1 MDIVLSVVLI
11 WLAML
16 FVMLAFIRGA
26 ALQEREAVKL
36 DEAFANVKRAI
47 DPLAG
52 LRS

>member
-1 MDIVLSVVLI
+1 MDIILSVVLI

-16 FVMLAFIRGA
+16 FIMLAFIRGV

-36 DEAFANVKRAI
+36 DESFAAVRKAI